1 MRGKRKVRVGT
12 VVSVKMNKT
21 AVVQVE
27 RLSLDKVYHKYVR
40 RLDNYKAHDE
50 KVECKIG
57 DRVEIAEVSPVS
69 KTKRWKVV
77 RFVQKATSDN
87 LVTA

>member
-12 VVSVKMNKT
+12 VVSIKMNKT
-21 AVVQVE
+21 AVIQVE